1 MRNFCHPG
9 KFRTLTINFWEV
21 WPRQILLQIQS
32 LDYVLETFWKRLKDI
47 LKTCYQEQINSMI
60 RLEKVLKTSLKD
72 VLNTFLQ
79 EVLKTFWKLL
89 ENVLARRLEDVLK
102 TFLQDVLKTSWKRLE
117 DVLKTSWKRLEDVL
131 KTYDQ
136 DKYIGLDQDV
146 LKTSSEDVWVRW
158 IYSSW
163 WRRLLKTKTKDV
175 FIKTF
180 FCWALTLKRHNSF
193 QN

>member
-1 MRNFCHPG
+1 M
-9 KFRTLTINFWEV
+9 
-21 WPRQILLQIQS
+21 
-32 LDYVLETFWKRLKDI
+32 DYVLETFWKRLKDI

-117 DVLKTSWKRLEDVL
+117 DVLKTYS
-131 KTYDQ
+131 Q
-136 DKYIGLDQDV
+136 DEYIGLDQDV
-146 LKTSSEDVWVRW
+146 LKTSSEDVRLRRT
-158 IYSSW
+158 YSSW
-163 WRRLLKTKTKDV
+163 SRRLEDVFWRRRRKMSSRRLHQDECLLGTVLIRFWLLAFKNKSWDKS
-175 FIKTF
+175 
-180 FCWALTLKRHNSF
+180 WAKYSV
-193 QN
+193 